1 MIMKQF
7 IQLTKAKIV
16 LDQPLS
22 EYCTYGIGG
31 KSKYYCK
38 ISDVSEL
45 NECIQFALLEKIP
58 YQVIGNG
65 SNVIFDDKGYN
76 GLIINLSGLDGLKL
90 KDNTLFCG
98 AGVKLNALINYL
110 KPYGFLGIEKLYG
123 IPATLGGAL
132 CMNAGCLGQ
141 SIADRVVKVNCLY
154 KNGFITLH
162 KNDCRFG
169 YRESLFSKGEYIIVS
184 CELYFENS
192 DKEVFEKELQI
203 AKEYRAKQPKGKS
216 CGCVFKNPNG
226 LSAGKLIEECGLKG
240 YRIGGAFISDVH
252 ANYIINDK
260 NATFEDV
267 KNLIKTCKEQVKK
280 RFNVDLLTE
289 LKYIGNYYG
298 FNE

>member
-1 MIMKQF
+1 MKQF

-45 NECIQFALLEKIP
+45 SECIQFALIEKIP
-58 YQVIGNG
+58 YRVIGNG

-76 GLIINLSGLDGLKL
+76 GLIINLSGLDGIKA
-90 KDNTLFCG
+90 KKGTYICG
-98 AGVKLNALINYL
+98 AGVKISDLITHL
-110 KPYGFLGIEKLYG
+110 KQCGFLGLEKLYG

-141 SIADRVVKVNCLY
+141 SIADRVQKVKCLY
-154 KNGFITLH
+154 KNELITLDR
-162 KNDCRFG
+162 KDCNFG
-169 YRESLFSKGEYIIVS
+169 YRESTFSSGEYIILS
-184 CELYFENS
+184 CEFDFQNS
-192 DKEVFEKELQI
+192 DKNAFESGLQL

-216 CGCVFKNPNG
+216 CGCVFKNPKG
-226 LSAGKLIEECGLKG
+226 LSAGKLIEECDLKG

-280 RFNVDLLTE
+280 RFNVDLHTE

>member
-1 MIMKQF
+1 M
-7 IQLTKAKIV
+7 
-16 LDQPLS
+16 
-22 EYCTYGIGG
+22 
-31 KSKYYCK
+31 
-38 ISDVSEL
+38 
-45 NECIQFALLEKIP
+45 
-58 YQVIGNG
+58 
-65 SNVIFDDKGYN
+65 
-76 GLIINLSGLDGLKL
+76 
-90 KDNTLFCG
+90 
-98 AGVKLNALINYL
+98 
-110 KPYGFLGIEKLYG
+110 
-123 IPATLGGAL
+123 
-132 CMNAGCLGQ
+132 
-141 SIADRVVKVNCLY
+141 
-154 KNGFITLH
+154 
-162 KNDCRFG
+162 
-169 YRESLFSKGEYIIVS
+169 FSKGEYIIVS